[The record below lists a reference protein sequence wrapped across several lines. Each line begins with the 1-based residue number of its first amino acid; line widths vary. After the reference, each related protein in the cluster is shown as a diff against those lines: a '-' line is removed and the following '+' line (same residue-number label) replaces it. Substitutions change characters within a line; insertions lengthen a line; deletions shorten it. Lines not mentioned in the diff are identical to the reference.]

1 MILFED
7 ANYRLTKNTNGK
19 RLKTQMAAK
28 RKISAMITN
37 ISK

>member
-1 MILFED
+1 MQTTD
-7 ANYRLTKNTNGK
+7 DKNTNGK

-28 RKISAMITN
+28 RKMSAMILN